1 MNLDDL
7 LKSIRE
13 EDDDSK
19 GGKDLDDLLESIRE
33 EGVETD
39 EKLDEKIESIREESA
54 ETDKKLDEKIKS
66 IREEDDDSKG
76 RKINGEKF
84 LKRKT
89 FENPLKGQR
98 YTAPSIPGIEKSLIK
113 PIVVDINLDKIIP
126 DDNAIEK
133 LIPNNDDVKKEII
146 EKLIPPKDDV
156 RKEIIEKLVPNN
168 DESID
173 KLIPKDEDTKE
184 ILEKLDELIDVIK
197 KDNELE
203 KDEQDY
209 DRKKDAKEK
218 RQKREK
224 RIEVGKIFSNAGSAI
239 KKSIG
244 GLQNVFN
251 TILRFLG
258 FTLLGQIVKFVTDFL
273 GDPKNKKFLE
283 DAQNFIRGIP
293 DKLREVRDKLI
304 PVVDWFKEQGPKI
317 AKFAEDFRKLI
328 AKFPFLGQYFKTAEE
343 KEAEQKRR
351 EQAAEDFGPFGIFRG
366 GGMLPFM
373 GTDTV
378 PAMLTPGEFIMSR
391 GAVNMFGADTMMAMN
406 KAGGGTNI
414 PKFGLVPGYQ
424 GGGFVIT
431 REQQALL
438 DAISFAEGTKKSYGT
453 IYGGK
458 VVPELEQGK
467 LTLDQVYDMMMTGK
481 LNGKSVGYGKGE
493 YASVATGRYQL
504 MPETLR
510 DIQRNMKLSGDTLLT
525 PDMQDK
531 MILDRV
537 THFRGVSPDMLRKEG
552 LSTRVLDRLAPEF
565 ASFPF
570 APLGNQSYYGQ
581 PVKSPESIRE
591 AYKKSLNIQKTP
603 PPALPAPPPVIPSGI
618 SFGPGFDSNE
628 RAQSERL
635 NLINLMHANR
645 AKQSTNRFS
654 GVDLDFI
661 FNPIREFL
669 GVDTPNVP
677 TKTSFIVLPTIQEKA
692 QQPGVQVGNE
702 IPNFK
707 ISSGVRMRGL
717 VGKALGIEDLVS

>member
-13 EDDDSK
+13 EDDSK
-19 GGKDLDDLLESIRE
+19 GGKINAASF
-33 EGVETD
+33 
-39 EKLDEKIESIREESA
+39 
-54 ETDKKLDEKIKS
+54 KS
-66 IREEDDDSKG
+66 
-76 RKINGEKF
+76 
-84 LKRKT
+84 KT
-89 FENPLKGQR
+89 FKNPLVGQKFK
-98 YTAPSIPGIEKSLIK
+98 APGLPTERPVVIK
-113 PIVVDINLDKIIP
+113 V
-126 DDNAIEK
+126 
-133 LIPNNDDVKKEII
+133 
-146 EKLIPPKDDV
+146 
-156 RKEIIEKLVPNN
+156 
-168 DESID
+168 ESS
-173 KLIPKDEDTKE
+173 KLIPKDEDTSKE
-184 ILEKLDELIDVIK
+184 IIEKLDELIDVIK

-203 KDEQDY
+203 KNEQDY
-209 DRKKDAKEK
+209 DRKKDSKVK
-218 RQKREK
+218 RETREK
-224 RIEVGKIFSNAGSAI
+224 RIESKKLFANSGVI
-239 KKSIG
+239 KKSVKKIEDI
-244 GLQNVFN
+244 FN
-251 TILRFLG
+251 TILKFLG
-258 FTLLGQIVKFVTDFL
+258 FTLLGQIIKFVTDFL
-273 GDPKNKKFLE
+273 GDPKNKGFIE
-283 DAQNFIRGIP
+283 STQEFIRSIP
-293 DKLREVRDKLI
+293 GRLKEAREKIQGVI
-304 PVVDWFKEQGPKI
+304 DWFTNTVNEVK
-317 AKFAEDFRKLI
+317 KFTADFRELLKN
-328 AKFPFLGQYFKTAEE
+328 APFLGDVFKTEEE
-343 KEAEQKRR
+343 KKAEQKRR
-351 EQAAEDFGPFGIFRG
+351 EERDRQTETELGPNFTTMSG
-366 GGMLPFM
+366 GGMTPFL

-424 GGGFVIT
+424 GGGFVIS

-458 VVPELEQGK
+458 IVPELEQGK
-467 LTLDQVYDMMMTGK
+467 LTLDQVHAMMMTGK
-481 LNGKSVGYGKGE
+481 LNGKSVGYGRGK

-504 MPETLR
+504 MPDTLR

-570 APLGNQSYYGQ
+570 APKGNQSYYGQ

-591 AYKKSLNIQKTP
+591 AYKKSLNKQKTP
-603 PPALPAPPPVIPSGI
+603 PAQPAPPPVIPAGPSY
-618 SFGPGFDSNE
+618 GPGFDSNE

-635 NLINLMHANR
+635 NLINLMYANR

-661 FNPIREFL
+661 FKPIRQFL
-669 GVDTPNVP
+669 GIDTPNAP
-677 TKTSFIVLPTIQEKA
+677 TSTKIIVLPAVKQTA
-692 QQPGVQVGNE
+692 QQSGTQVKEE

-707 ISSGVRMRGL
+707 ISSGVKMRGL